1 MGNGLPFMDYLDYFQ
16 TDLIGGFQRHLL
28 LSVYILV
35 LATIVGLVLGM
46 LVYRNKLAA
55 AAAIGSLAVWFT
67 IPSIALFGL
76 FVPIFGF
83 GLGTGLPVITMYGLL
98 PVLRNTIAGLN
109 SVDAPTLDAAR
120 GIGMSRFRIL
130 WQIELPLAWPVIL
143 AGIRV
148 SGQLIVGLVAIGAYV
163 GVTGLGEMIFSSLQ
177 NLGSVNTLNQ
187 AVACTMLVAIIALL
201 LDAAFVVIRRVSTP
215 KGIRV

>member
-1 MGNGLPFMDYLDYFQ
+1 
-16 TDLIGGFQRHLL
+16 
-28 LSVYILV
+28 LV
-35 LATIVGLVLGM
+35 IATLVGVVLGM

-55 AAAIGSLAVWFT
+55 AASIGALAVWFT

-83 GLGTGLPVITMYGLL
+83 GLATGYPVITMYGLL

-120 GIGMSRFRIL
+120 GIGMGRFRIL

-163 GVTGLGEMIFSSLQ
+163 GVTGLGEMLFSALQ
-177 NLGSVNTLNQ
+177 NLGSVNTFNQ
-187 AVACTMLVAIIALL
+187 AVAGTLLIAIIALL
-201 LDAAFVVIRRVSTP
+201 LDAAFVLIRRFSTP

>member
-1 MGNGLPFMDYLDYFQ
+1 LTGLPFPEYLSAYSEE
-16 TDLIGGFQRHLL
+16 LIGGFQRHLL
-28 LSVYILV
+28 LSVYV
-35 LATIVGLVLGM
+35 LIIATIVGVVLGM

-55 AAAIGSLAVWFT
+55 AASIGALAVWFT

-83 GLGTGLPVITMYGLL
+83 GLATGYPVITMYGLL

-120 GIGMSRFRIL
+120 GIGMGRFRIL

-163 GVTGLGEMIFSSLQ
+163 GVTGLGEMLFNALQ
-177 NLGSVNTLNQ
+177 NLGSTNTFNA
-187 AVACTMLVAIIALL
+187 AVAGTLLIAIIALL
-201 LDAAFVVIRRVSTP
+201 LDAAFVLIRRFSTP

>member
-1 MGNGLPFMDYLDYFQ
+1 MTGLPFGEYLSAYSDE
-16 TDLIGGFQRHLL
+16 LIGGFQRHFL
-28 LSVYILV
+28 LSVYVLV
-35 LATIVGLVLGM
+35 IATLVGVVLGM

-55 AAAIGSLAVWFT
+55 AASIGALAVWFT

-83 GLGTGLPVITMYGLL
+83 GLATGYPVITIYGLL

-120 GIGMSRFRIL
+120 GIGMGRFRIL

-163 GVTGLGEMIFSSLQ
+163 GVTGLGEMLFNALQ
-177 NLGSVNTLNQ
+177 NLGSVNTFNQ
-187 AVACTMLVAIIALL
+187 AVAGTLLIAIIALL
-201 LDAAFVVIRRVSTP
+201 LDAAFVLIRRFSTP

>member
-1 MGNGLPFMDYLDYFQ
+1 MYGLPFPEYLSAFRE
-16 TDLIGGFQRHLL
+16 DLIGGFQRHML
-28 LSVYILV
+28 LSVYVLV
-35 LATIVGLVLGM
+35 IATIVGVVLGM
-46 LVYRNKLAA
+46 LVYRNKLAS

-67 IPSIALFGL
+67 IPSIALFGI

-83 GLGTGLPVITMYGLL
+83 GLGTGVPVITVYGLL
-98 PVLRNTIAGLN
+98 PVLRNTIVGLN

-120 GIGMSRFRIL
+120 GIGMGRFRIL

-143 AGIRV
+143 AGVRV

-163 GVTGLGEMIFSSLQ
+163 GVTGLGEQLFNALV
-177 NLGSVNTLNQ
+177 NLGSVNTFNQ
-187 AVACTMLVAIIALL
+187 ALAGTLLVAVIALL
-201 LDAAFVVIRRVSTP
+201 LDAVFVLVRRFSTP

>member
-1 MGNGLPFMDYLDYFQ
+1 MDGLPFPEYLSAFRE
-16 TDLIGGFQRHLL
+16 DLIGGFQRHFL

-35 LATIVGLVLGM
+35 VATAVGMILGM

-55 AAAIGSLAVWFT
+55 AASIGALATWFT

-76 FVPIFGF
+76 FVPILGF
-83 GLGTGLPVITMYGLL
+83 GLGTGIPVITMYGLL

-109 SVDAPTLDAAR
+109 SVDSATLDSAR
-120 GIGMSRFRIL
+120 GIGMGRFRIL

-148 SGQLIVGLVAIGAYV
+148 SGQLIVGLVAIAAYV
-163 GVTGLGEMIFSSLQ
+163 GVIGLGELLFSALQ
-177 NLGSVNTLNQ
+177 NLGSVNTFNQ
-187 AVACTMLVAIIALL
+187 AVAGTLLVAIIALL
-201 LDAAFVVIRRVSTP
+201 LDAAFVLVRRVSTP
-215 KGIRV
+215 KGLRV

>member
-1 MGNGLPFMDYLDYFQ
+1 MDGLPFPEYLSAFRE
-16 TDLIGGFQRHLL
+16 DLIGGFQRHML
-28 LSVYILV
+28 LSVYVLV
-35 LATIVGLVLGM
+35 IATIVGVVLGM
-46 LVYRNKLAA
+46 LVYRNKLAS

-67 IPSIALFGL
+67 IPSIALFGI

-83 GLGTGLPVITMYGLL
+83 GLGTGVPVITVYGLL
-98 PVLRNTIAGLN
+98 PVLCNTIVGLN

-120 GIGMSRFRIL
+120 GIGMGRFRIL

-143 AGIRV
+143 AGVRV

-163 GVTGLGEMIFSSLQ
+163 GVTGLGEQLFDALV
-177 NLGSVNTLNQ
+177 NLGSVNTFNQ
-187 AVACTMLVAIIALL
+187 ALAGTLLVAVIALL
-201 LDAAFVVIRRVSTP
+201 LDAVFVLVRRFSTP

>member
-1 MGNGLPFMDYLDYFQ
+1 MDGLPFLEYLSAFRE
-16 TDLIGGFQRHLL
+16 DLIGGFQRHML
-28 LSVYILV
+28 LSLYV
-35 LATIVGLVLGM
+35 LLIATVVGVVLGM

-67 IPSIALFGL
+67 IPSIALFGI

-83 GLGTGLPVITMYGLL
+83 GLGTGIPVITMYGLL
-98 PVLRNTIAGLN
+98 PVLRNTIVGLN

-120 GIGMSRFRIL
+120 GIGMGRFRIL

-143 AGIRV
+143 AGVRV

-163 GVTGLGEMIFSSLQ
+163 GVTGLGEQLFNALV

-187 AVACTMLVAIIALL
+187 ALAGTLLVAVIALL
-201 LDAAFVVIRRVSTP
+201 LDAVFVLVRRFSTP

>member
-1 MGNGLPFMDYLDYFQ
+1 MTGLPFTEYLSAFRE
-16 TDLIGGFQRHLL
+16 DLIGGFQRHLL

-35 LATIVGLVLGM
+35 IASLVGVVLGM
-46 LVYRNKLAA
+46 LVYRNRLAA
-55 AAAIGSLAVWFT
+55 TAAISSLAVWFT

-83 GLGTGLPVITMYGLL
+83 GLGTGIPVITMYGLL

-120 GIGMSRFRIL
+120 GIGMGRFRIL

-148 SGQLIVGLVAIGAYV
+148 SGQLIVGLVAIAAYV
-163 GVTGLGEMIFSSLQ
+163 NVTGLGELLFDALQ
-177 NLGSVNTLNQ
+177 NLGTVNKFNQ
-187 AVACTMLVAIIALL
+187 AVAGTLLVAIIALL
-201 LDAAFVVIRRVSTP
+201 LDAAFVIVRRLTTP
-215 KGIRV
+215 RGLRV